1 MFYGSVVMALTL
13 FCSAP
18 LSSYIF
24 PSIEEHQV
32 PESFKPHHSE
42 GFGVGKKASQRSKV
56 NMRSSHK
63 SRTYRYVDCIYTI
76 VCCIIIIT
84 PANQP
89 RRIFIHNSSS
99 SLIRVHLS
107 CKVHAC
113 KSDGSFQHVHILIMT
128 NECFFMQMF

>member
-1 MFYGSVVMALTL
+1 MFYGSVVNGDVALTL

-42 GFGVGKKASQRSKV
+42 GFGVGKKVSQRSKV

-63 SRTYRYVDCIYTI
+63 SHTYRYVDCILLCA
-76 VCCIIIIT
+76 V
-84 PANQP
+84 
-89 RRIFIHNSSS
+89 
-99 SLIRVHLS
+99 
-107 CKVHAC
+107 
-113 KSDGSFQHVHILIMT
+113 
-128 NECFFMQMF
+128 